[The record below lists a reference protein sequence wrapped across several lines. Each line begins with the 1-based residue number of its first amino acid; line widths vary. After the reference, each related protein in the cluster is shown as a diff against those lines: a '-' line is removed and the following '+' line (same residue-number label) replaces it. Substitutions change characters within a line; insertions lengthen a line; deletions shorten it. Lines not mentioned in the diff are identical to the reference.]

1 MERSMT
7 HPQAPHPIGSVATA
21 PARAAGSALG
31 SEGKVE
37 ESTVLRCNIAEAN
50 AFSCE
55 YNQPALPVLAVFGGG
70 RLHQWRRTGS
80 FRLDQAVEENGDA
93 LIRSYRDQSSADFA
107 DRWCELLFQF
117 GPRAFLHTNDRR
129 IVGYAST
136 PGEAERLVTE
146 FSTKFGVEKEFAG
159 SFQLINTSR
168 FRADDT
174 ESVFLEPSATL
185 SDEMLDLHYGGGFA
199 EWHREF
205 CRDLRNSK
213 YGLSIFAGPPGTGKT
228 SYLRH
233 LAGTLKDSH
242 RFYFLPPSRIGILSD
257 SAFLD
262 IWSAQRRAHPRHR
275 FVVFLE
281 DAEAALL
288 TRGNDNREQL
298 SAVLSL
304 SDGFLGDFLRLQI
317 ICTINCTVAEIDPAL
332 LRPGRLLAHR
342 VFPRLSYADA
352 ERLAESLGRALPEPH
367 DYSLAEVFAGTCSAE
382 WGGQRIGFAG

>member
-1 MERSMT
+1 METIIADVQSNDSAILNSTRASEFAFAGEEPAEQRS
-7 HPQAPHPIGSVATA
+7 V
-21 PARAAGSALG
+21 LG
-31 SEGKVE
+31 
-37 ESTVLRCNIAEAN
+37 CDIAEAN
-50 AFSCE
+50 AFSSE
-55 YNQPALPVLAVFGGG
+55 YNQPVVPVLAAFGGG

-117 GPRAFLHTNDRR
+117 GPRVSLHVNDRR

-146 FSTKFGVEKEFAG
+146 FSKKFRIEKDFGG

-185 SDEMLDLHYGGGFA
+185 SDEMLNLHYGGGFA
-199 EWHREF
+199 EWHRDF
-205 CRDLRNSK
+205 CGDLRNSK

-233 LAGTLKDSH
+233 LAGSLKDSH
-242 RFYFLPPSRIGILSD
+242 RFYFLPPSRIGMLSD

-262 IWSAQRRAHPRHR
+262 IWSAQRRAHPGHR

-298 SAVLSL
+298 SAILNL
-304 SDGFLGDFLRLQI
+304 SDRFLGDFLRLQI
-317 ICTINCTVAEIDPAL
+317 ICTTNCTVAEIDSAL
-332 LRPGRLLAHR
+332 LRPGRLLCHR
-342 VFPRLSYADA
+342 VFPLLDHPAAS
-352 ERLAESLGRALPEPH
+352 RLAESLNRSLPEVRE
-367 DYSLAEVFAGTCSAE
+367 YSLAEIFAGHPSKDE
-382 WGGQRIGFAG
+382 GRPQVGFAA